1 VKQLKCQY
9 EQLQKIFQ
17 KRQQTY
23 SELEHKHTALTQAV
37 AEALEDPVAKQRV
50 EATYTMFVTKDEVLQ
65 ATLLDVQAIDAKLE
79 RLELE
84 LNMQVSRVVELN

>member
-1 VKQLKCQY
+1 
-9 EQLQKIFQ
+9 
-17 KRQQTY
+17 
-23 SELEHKHTALTQAV
+23 
-37 AEALEDPVAKQRV
+37 
-50 EATYTMFVTKDEVLQ
+50 MFVTKDEVLQ